1 MPFTYSPLWR
11 FLESKNIS
19 KETFL
24 SVTGMSD
31 SSFATLERDTNTS
44 LSLVDTICSS
54 LNCTLAEVVEYTP
67 TKTFE
72 PLDTLA
78 SLLKSVESRLIT
90 LENLLKTNEI
100 KQMEMPAQF
109 CDTDTDEPEQEDFS
123 ETSQEQ
129 KPSLKFFVPPSV
141 TVYYDFNSIT
151 PQIKDRLE
159 EDTGEEFISLNEAL
173 DIVDVDRISYLSNA
187 LHTTSILKG
196 IKVKELKWVKL
207 YVTKSSVYALKKKA
221 EQEGH
226 SAENYLPKSV
236 PMVRVQNNRQKVFSN
251 DKELNSIITQ
261 YFN

>member
-24 SVTGMSD
+24 SVTGISD
-31 SSFATLERDTNTS
+31 SSFATLKKDTNIS

-54 LNCTLAEVVEYTP
+54 LNCTLADVVEYTP

-72 PLDTLA
+72 SLDTLT
-78 SLLKSVESRLIT
+78 SLLKSIESRLIA
-90 LENLLKTNEI
+90 LENILKTNEI
-100 KQMEMPAQF
+100 KQIEIPTQS
-109 CDTDTDEPEQEDFS
+109 CDTDTDEPEQEDS
-123 ETSQEQ
+123 GEISQEQ
-129 KPSLKFFVPPSV
+129 KPSLKFFVPSPV
-141 TVYYDFNSIT
+141 TVYYDFRPIT
-151 PQIKDRLE
+151 PQVKDRLE

-173 DIVDVDRISYLSNA
+173 DIVDVDRTSYLSNA
-187 LHTTSILKG
+187 LHATGILKG
-196 IKVKELKWVKL
+196 IKVQELKWAKL
-207 YVTKSSVYALKKKA
+207 YVAKSSVYALKKKA

-226 SAENYLPKSV
+226 SVENYLPRSV

-251 DKELNSIITQ
+251 DKELNKIITQ